1 MRVFVAFNHLL
12 QLPKLHWRK
21 MSAHALLK
29 MTRDLFRVMSLA
41 PRRKCPRDVVQMRD
55 AMVALF
61 GNDGLQFL
69 ATVRD
74 QKLFWSKF

>member
-1 MRVFVAFNHLL
+1 
-12 QLPKLHWRK
+12 

-29 MTRDLFRVMSLA
+29 ITRDLFRAMSLA
-41 PRRKCPRDVVQMRD
+41 PSEKCPGNVVEMTG
-55 AMVALF
+55 AMAVTAW
-61 GNDGLQFL
+61 QFL

>member
-1 MRVFVAFNHLL
+1 
-12 QLPKLHWRK
+12 

-41 PRRKCPRDVVQMRD
+41 PRRKCPRNVVQMRD
-55 AMVALF
+55 AMEALF